1 MQTTHFIKYLSSPDT
16 INLMPEQ
23 DAVSLIKEFPYCQS
37 GQILL
42 ALQLHSS
49 NHLLFEQQL
58 KKSAIYSSDRK
69 RLYELLNQ
77 STQQKE
83 QKVEPVAVAEK
94 LVAEEKP
101 ITQVEEQPKVET
113 VEPIAEINTEEKE
126 TKIPDLELEYLN
138 QVIASAYTYE
148 LEDLEKLEVGSP
160 KTEEGRPKSEVRS
173 RKSEE
178 DIERGSLL
186 EERDREVIGSEAE
199 LDENTELTFTDWLKK
214 VQKGGLTSVSEEKP
228 EKQHKFDL
236 IDKFIQE
243 DPKIKPKK
251 TEFYS
256 PINMARLSV
265 VDDSELVSETLALI
279 QVEQGNYLEA
289 IKTYQKL
296 SLKNPEKR
304 TYFANQIKILN
315 QKIK

>member
-1 MQTTHFIKYLSSPDT
+1 MQTTHFIKYLSLPDT
-16 INLMPEQ
+16 IKLMPEQ
-23 DAVSLIKEFPYCQS
+23 DASSLVKEFPYCQS
-37 GQILL
+37 GQLLL
-42 ALQLHSS
+42 ALQMNFS

-69 RLYELLNQ
+69 RLFELIN
-77 STQQKE
+77 SPTAQQEKE
-83 QKVEPVAVAEK
+83 VVVALVEAIK
-94 LVAEEKP
+94 LEEKTP
-101 ITQVEEQPKVET
+101 VIEEISTTEQPPVEVKPT
-113 VEPIAEINTEEKE
+113 EEPIK
-126 TKIPDLELEYLN
+126 DLELEYLN
-138 QVIASAYTYE
+138 ELISSSYTYE
-148 LEDLEKLEVGSP
+148 LEGLEKLEVGRQKSEDRSQ
-160 KTEEGRPKSEVRS
+160 KTEEALPI
-173 RKSEE
+173 EE
-178 DIERGSLL
+178 
-186 EERDREVIGSEAE
+186 EEEQ

-214 VQKGGLTSVSEEKP
+214 VQKGGLTSVTEEKP

-279 QVEQGNYLEA
+279 QVEQGNYQEA

>member
-1 MQTTHFIKYLSSPDT
+1 MQTTHFIKYLSLPDT
-16 INLMPEQ
+16 IKLMPEQ
-23 DAVSLIKEFPYCQS
+23 DASSLVKEFPYCQS
-37 GQILL
+37 GQLLL
-42 ALQLHSS
+42 ALQMNFS

-58 KKSAIYSSDRK
+58 KKSAVYSSDRK
-69 RLYELLNQ
+69 RLFELIN
-77 STQQKE
+77 SPTAQQEKE
-83 QKVEPVAVAEK
+83 VVVAPIEAVK
-94 LVAEEKP
+94 LEEKTP
-101 ITQVEEQPKVET
+101 VIEEISTTE
-113 VEPIAEINTEEKE
+113 EPIPVEVKPTEEPIK
-126 TKIPDLELEYLN
+126 DLELEYLN
-138 QVIASAYTYE
+138 ELISSSYTYE
-148 LEDLEKLEVGSP
+148 LEGLEKLEVGSQ
-160 KTEEGRPKSEVRS
+160 KTEEALPI
-173 RKSEE
+173 EE
-178 DIERGSLL
+178 
-186 EERDREVIGSEAE
+186 EEEQ

-214 VQKGGLTSVSEEKP
+214 VQKGGLTSVTEEKP

-279 QVEQGNYLEA
+279 QVEQGNYQEA

>member
-1 MQTTHFIKYLSSPDT
+1 MQTTHFIKYLSLPDT
-16 INLMPEQ
+16 IKLMPEQ
-23 DAVSLIKEFPYCQS
+23 DASSLVKEFPYCQS
-37 GQILL
+37 GQLLL
-42 ALQLHSS
+42 ALQMNFS

-58 KKSAIYSSDRK
+58 KKSAVYSSDRK
-69 RLYELLNQ
+69 RLFELINSPTAQQEKEVVVAPIEAVKLEEKTPVIEEV
-77 STQQKE
+77 STTE
-83 QKVEPVAVAEK
+83 QPILVEVKP
-94 LVAEEKP
+94 AEEHIK
-101 ITQVEEQPKVET
+101 
-113 VEPIAEINTEEKE
+113 
-126 TKIPDLELEYLN
+126 DLELEYLN
-138 QVIASAYTYE
+138 ELISSSYTYE
-148 LEDLEKLEVGSP
+148 LEDLEKLEVGSQ
-160 KTEEGRPKSEVRS
+160 KTEEALPI
-173 RKSEE
+173 EE
-178 DIERGSLL
+178 
-186 EERDREVIGSEAE
+186 EEEQ

-214 VQKGGLTSVSEEKP
+214 VQKGGLTSVTEEKP

-279 QVEQGNYLEA
+279 QVEQGNYQEA

>member
-1 MQTTHFIKYLSSPDT
+1 MQTTHFIKYLSLPDT
-16 INLMPEQ
+16 IKLMPEQ
-23 DAVSLIKEFPYCQS
+23 DASSLVKEFPYCQS
-37 GQILL
+37 GQLLL
-42 ALQLHSS
+42 ALQMNFS

-58 KKSAIYSSDRK
+58 KKSAVYSSDRK
-69 RLYELLNQ
+69 RLFELINSPTAQQEKEVVVAPIEAVKLEEKTPVIEEI
-77 STQQKE
+77 STTE
-83 QKVEPVAVAEK
+83 QPTLVEVKP
-94 LVAEEKP
+94 AEETIK
-101 ITQVEEQPKVET
+101 
-113 VEPIAEINTEEKE
+113 
-126 TKIPDLELEYLN
+126 DLELEYLN
-138 QVIASAYTYE
+138 ELISSSYTYE
-148 LEDLEKLEVGSP
+148 LEGLEKLEVGSQ
-160 KTEEGRPKSEVRS
+160 KIEEALPI
-173 RKSEE
+173 EE
-178 DIERGSLL
+178 
-186 EERDREVIGSEAE
+186 EEEQ

-214 VQKGGLTSVSEEKP
+214 VQKGGLTSVTEEKP

-279 QVEQGNYLEA
+279 QVEQGNYQEA

>member
-1 MQTTHFIKYLSSPDT
+1 MQTTHFIKYLSLPDT
-16 INLMPEQ
+16 IKLMPEQ
-23 DAVSLIKEFPYCQS
+23 DASSLVKEFPYCQS
-37 GQILL
+37 GQLLL
-42 ALQLHSS
+42 ALQLNFS

-69 RLYELLNQ
+69 RLFELINSPTAQQEKEVVVAPIEAVKLEEKTPVIEEV
-77 STQQKE
+77 STTE
-83 QKVEPVAVAEK
+83 QPTLVEVKPAEK
-94 LVAEEKP
+94 TIK
-101 ITQVEEQPKVET
+101 
-113 VEPIAEINTEEKE
+113 
-126 TKIPDLELEYLN
+126 DLELEYLN
-138 QVIASAYTYE
+138 ELISSSYTYE
-148 LEDLEKLEVGSP
+148 LEGLEKMEVGSQ
-160 KTEEGRPKSEVRS
+160 KTEEALPI
-173 RKSEE
+173 EE
-178 DIERGSLL
+178 
-186 EERDREVIGSEAE
+186 EEEQ

-214 VQKGGLTSVSEEKP
+214 VQKGGLTSVTEEKP

-279 QVEQGNYLEA
+279 QVEQGNYQEA

>member
-148 LEDLEKLEVGSP
+148 LEDLEKLEVGSQ
-160 KTEEGRPKSEVRS
+160 KSEVRS
-173 RKSEE
+173 QKSEE
-178 DIERGSLL
+178 GIERSSLL

-199 LDENTELTFTDWLKK
+199 FDDNTELTFTDWLKK
-214 VQKGGLTSVSEEKP
+214 VQKGGLTSVPEEKP
-228 EKQHKFDL
+228 NKQHKFDL

-279 QVEQGNYLEA
+279 QVEQGNYQEA

>member
-42 ALQLHSS
+42 ALQLHNS

-83 QKVEPVAVAEK
+83 QKNEPVAVAEK

-113 VEPIAEINTEEKE
+113 VEPIAEINTKEKE

-160 KTEEGRPKSEVRS
+160 KLEVS
-173 RKSEE
+173 
-178 DIERGSLL
+178 IEHDSLL
-186 EERDREVIGSEAE
+186 EESGREVMDLNEE
-199 LDENTELTFTDWLKK
+199 PVNDNTELTFTDWLKK
-214 VQKGGLTSVSEEKP
+214 VQKGGLTTVAEEKP
-228 EKQHKFDL
+228 DKQHKFDL

-279 QVEQGNYLEA
+279 QVEQGNYQEA

>member
-1 MQTTHFIKYLSSPDT
+1 LEVGKMQTTHFIKYLSLPGT
-16 INLMPEQ
+16 IKLMPEQ
-23 DAVSLIKEFPYCQS
+23 DASSLVKEFPYCQS
-37 GQILL
+37 GQLLL
-42 ALQLHSS
+42 ALQMNFS

-58 KKSAIYSSDRK
+58 KKSAVYSSDRK
-69 RLYELLNQ
+69 RLFELIN
-77 STQQKE
+77 SPTAQQEKE
-83 QKVEPVAVAEK
+83 VVVAPIEAVKLEEKTPVIEEVSITEQPTLVEVKP
-94 LVAEEKP
+94 AEETIK
-101 ITQVEEQPKVET
+101 
-113 VEPIAEINTEEKE
+113 
-126 TKIPDLELEYLN
+126 DLELEYLN
-138 QVIASAYTYE
+138 ELISSSYTYE
-148 LEDLEKLEVGSP
+148 LEGLEKLEVGRQKSEDRSQ
-160 KTEEGRPKSEVRS
+160 KTEEALPI
-173 RKSEE
+173 EE
-178 DIERGSLL
+178 
-186 EERDREVIGSEAE
+186 EEEQ

-214 VQKGGLTSVSEEKP
+214 VQKGGLTSVTEEKP

-279 QVEQGNYLEA
+279 QVEQGNYQEA

>member
-1 MQTTHFIKYLSSPDT
+1 LEVGKMQTTHFIKYLSLPDT
-16 INLMPEQ
+16 IKLMPEQ
-23 DAVSLIKEFPYCQS
+23 DASSLVKEFPYCQS
-37 GQILL
+37 GQLLL
-42 ALQLHSS
+42 ALQMNFS

-58 KKSAIYSSDRK
+58 KKSAVYSSDRK
-69 RLYELLNQ
+69 RLFELIN
-77 STQQKE
+77 SPTAQQEKE
-83 QKVEPVAVAEK
+83 VVVAPIEAVK
-94 LVAEEKP
+94 LEEKTP
-101 ITQVEEQPKVET
+101 VIEEISTTE
-113 VEPIAEINTEEKE
+113 EPIPVEVKPTEEPIK
-126 TKIPDLELEYLN
+126 DLELEYLN
-138 QVIASAYTYE
+138 ELISSSYTYE
-148 LEDLEKLEVGSP
+148 LEGLEKLEVGSQ
-160 KTEEGRPKSEVRS
+160 KTEEVLPI
-173 RKSEE
+173 EE
-178 DIERGSLL
+178 
-186 EERDREVIGSEAE
+186 EEEQ

-214 VQKGGLTSVSEEKP
+214 VQKGGLTSVTEEKP

-279 QVEQGNYLEA
+279 QVEQGNYQEA

>member
-23 DAVSLIKEFPYCQS
+23 DGASLIKEFPYCQS

-77 STQQKE
+77 STEQKE
-83 QKVEPVAVAEK
+83 QKTEFEKVVAVEE
-94 LVAEEKP
+94 LVVEEKS
-101 ITQVEEQPKVET
+101 IQKVEEQPIIEPF
-113 VEPIAEINTEEKE
+113 EPIAAITIEEKE

-148 LEDLEKLEVGSP
+148 LEDLEKLEVRSP
-160 KTEEGRPKSEVRS
+160 KTEVGRPKL
-173 RKSEE
+173 EE
-178 DIERGSLL
+178 GIERSSLL
-186 EERDREVIGSEAE
+186 EERDREVIGSEVE
-199 LDENTELTFTDWLKK
+199 LDESTELTFTDWLKK
-214 VQKGGLTSVSEEKP
+214 VQKGGLTSVTEEKP

-279 QVEQGNYLEA
+279 QVEQGNYQEA

>member
-1 MQTTHFIKYLSSPDT
+1 MQTTHFIKYLSLPDT
-16 INLMPEQ
+16 IKLMPEQ
-23 DAVSLIKEFPYCQS
+23 DASSLVKEFPYCQS
-37 GQILL
+37 GQLLL
-42 ALQLHSS
+42 ALQMNFS

-58 KKSAIYSSDRK
+58 KKSAVYSSDRK
-69 RLYELLNQ
+69 RLFELIN
-77 STQQKE
+77 SPTAQQEKE
-83 QKVEPVAVAEK
+83 VVVAPIEAVKLEEKTPVIEEVIKTEQPTPVEVKP
-94 LVAEEKP
+94 AEETIK
-101 ITQVEEQPKVET
+101 
-113 VEPIAEINTEEKE
+113 
-126 TKIPDLELEYLN
+126 DLELEYLN
-138 QVIASAYTYE
+138 ELISSSYTYE
-148 LEDLEKLEVGSP
+148 LEGLEKLEVG
-160 KTEEGRPKSEVRS
+160 RPKSEDRS
-173 RKSEE
+173 QKIEE
-178 DIERGSLL
+178 VLPIE
-186 EERDREVIGSEAE
+186 EEEEQ

-214 VQKGGLTSVSEEKP
+214 VQKGGLTSVTEEKP

-279 QVEQGNYLEA
+279 QVEQGNYQEA

>member
-1 MQTTHFIKYLSSPDT
+1 MQTTHFIKYLSLPDT
-16 INLMPEQ
+16 IKLMPEQ
-23 DAVSLIKEFPYCQS
+23 DASSLVKEFPYCQS
-37 GQILL
+37 GQLL
-42 ALQLHSS
+42 LSLQMNFS

-58 KKSAIYSSDRK
+58 KKSAVYSSDRK
-69 RLYELLNQ
+69 RLFELIN
-77 STQQKE
+77 STNTEQEKE
-83 QKVEPVAVAEK
+83 AIVEKIAPIEAIKLEEK
-94 LVAEEKP
+94 TPAIEEVIKTEQPIIVEEKP
-101 ITQVEEQPKVET
+101 TE
-113 VEPIAEINTEEKE
+113 EPIK
-126 TKIPDLELEYLN
+126 DLELEYLN
-138 QVIASAYTYE
+138 ELISSSYTYE
-148 LEDLEKLEVGSP
+148 LEELEKLEAENP
-160 KTEEGRPKSEVRS
+160 KTEEALPI
-173 RKSEE
+173 EE
-178 DIERGSLL
+178 
-186 EERDREVIGSEAE
+186 EEEQ

-214 VQKGGLTSVSEEKP
+214 VQKGGLTSVTEEKP

-279 QVEQGNYLEA
+279 QVEQGNYQEA

>member
-1 MQTTHFIKYLSSPDT
+1 MNF
-16 INLMPEQ
+16 
-23 DAVSLIKEFPYCQS
+23 
-37 GQILL
+37 
-42 ALQLHSS
+42 S

-58 KKSAIYSSDRK
+58 KKSAVYSSDRK
-69 RLYELLNQ
+69 RLFELIN
-77 STQQKE
+77 SPTAQQEKE
-83 QKVEPVAVAEK
+83 VVVAPVEAIK
-94 LVAEEKP
+94 LEEKTP
-101 ITQVEEQPKVET
+101 VIEEISTTEQPTLVE
-113 VEPIAEINTEEKE
+113 VKPTEETIK
-126 TKIPDLELEYLN
+126 DLELEYLN
-138 QVIASAYTYE
+138 ELISSSYTYE
-148 LEDLEKLEVGSP
+148 LEGLEKLEVERPKLEVRSP
-160 KTEEGRPKSEVRS
+160 KTEEILPI
-173 RKSEE
+173 EE
-178 DIERGSLL
+178 
-186 EERDREVIGSEAE
+186 EEEQ

-214 VQKGGLTSVSEEKP
+214 VQKGSLTSVTEEKP

-279 QVEQGNYLEA
+279 QVEQGNYQEA

>member
-1 MQTTHFIKYLSSPDT
+1 MQTTHFIKYLSLPDT
-16 INLMPEQ
+16 IKLMPEQ
-23 DAVSLIKEFPYCQS
+23 EASSLVKEFPYCQS
-37 GQILL
+37 GQLLL
-42 ALQLHSS
+42 ALQMNFS

-58 KKSAIYSSDRK
+58 KKSAVYSSDRK
-69 RLYELLNQ
+69 RLFELIN
-77 STQQKE
+77 SPTAQQEKE
-83 QKVEPVAVAEK
+83 VVVAPVEAVKLEEKTPVIEEVLTTEQPTVVEVK
-94 LVAEEKP
+94 PAEEP
-101 ITQVEEQPKVET
+101 IK
-113 VEPIAEINTEEKE
+113 
-126 TKIPDLELEYLN
+126 DLELEYLN
-138 QVIASAYTYE
+138 ELISSSYTYE
-148 LEDLEKLEVGSP
+148 LEGLEKLEFGSQ
-160 KTEEGRPKSEVRS
+160 KTEEALPI
-173 RKSEE
+173 EE
-178 DIERGSLL
+178 
-186 EERDREVIGSEAE
+186 EEEQ

-214 VQKGGLTSVSEEKP
+214 VQKGGLTSVTEEKP

-279 QVEQGNYLEA
+279 QVEQGNYQEA

>member
-23 DAVSLIKEFPYCQS
+23 DAASLIKEFPYCQS

-77 STQQKE
+77 STLQKE
-83 QKVEPVAVAEK
+83 QKTELEQVVDVEELMV
-94 LVAEEKP
+94 EEKP
-101 ITQVEEQPKVET
+101 ITKVEEQPI
-113 VEPIAEINTEEKE
+113 VEPIAAINIEEKE

-148 LEDLEKLEVGSP
+148 LEDLEKLEEGRP
-160 KTEEGRPKSEVRS
+160 KTEERSGKSEVGS
-173 RKSEE
+173 QKSEE
-178 DIERGSLL
+178 EP
-186 EERDREVIGSEAE
+186 V
-199 LDENTELTFTDWLKK
+199 DENTELTFTDWLKK
-214 VQKGGLTSVSEEKP
+214 VQKGGLTSVTEEKP

-279 QVEQGNYLEA
+279 QVEQGNYQEA

>member
-42 ALQLHSS
+42 ALQLHNS

-113 VEPIAEINTEEKE
+113 VEPIAEINTKEKE

-160 KTEEGRPKSEVRS
+160 KTEEGRPKSE
-173 RKSEE
+173 EG
-178 DIERGSLL
+178 IERSSLL
-186 EERDREVIGSEAE
+186 EESDREVIGSEAE

-279 QVEQGNYLEA
+279 QVEQGNYQEA